1 MVNSLKQFLR
11 KPLKVTLLII
21 LIMSSAIT
29 IIYGFT
35 LFRYS
40 KQQLELLESTYSTV
54 GFIEQKATSTQI
66 KTIYDPSSQSYTHYK
81 TPVFEP
87 LLTEDVLWGY
97 TNYMIKPEKRPFYVA
112 YMKDCHTS
120 IEDTVG
126 GFQNTIEFTPVEN
139 SITDKPILVRI
150 TNVLDGSLKVEDQI
164 WLYNYYDDE
173 KRVLKKD
180 KKYIAMVG
188 KMNNL
193 SFETKD
199 IDDVYVPMMCPTSI
213 LYDESGHVRE
223 STINKNELIEEVT
236 PHFYTKERGRYWKNM
251 MNLIKRFEKS
261 IPVLPTDGLELLES
275 FHSYQA
281 YIVEGRKISQDEF
294 ESGLKVCMVSKK
306 FADMNQLSIGD
317 VISLPLY
324 LSNHNESS
332 QSMFD
337 KGYDVTFLDTTGEQ
351 LLVFSNH
358 KYKIVG
364 IYDAK
369 VGLSDDSELS
379 EDTVIIPASSVNE
392 SDQNNIIS
400 VGPMRKTTTSFQ
412 IPNGTMDEYK
422 KWFEENSFSQLFDLT
437 LDDGGYEKVQSEM
450 NANLKTAGIMSVIG
464 IITFLLTIIVIVYFF
479 IIKESQK
486 IAINRSL
493 GMSKKQCC
501 MTILSGLIVITLIA
515 STLGS
520 IISYRFISNTD
531 FSNDNSYYSFD
542 YSQQTTV
549 NTSEMI
555 ELNDLVPVIVYM
567 IPICYTLLVA
577 SISIII
583 IYKNIDSHLMIL
595 LNTRNH

>member
-1 MVNSLKQFLR
+1 
-11 KPLKVTLLII
+11 
-21 LIMSSAIT
+21 
-29 IIYGFT
+29 
-35 LFRYS
+35 
-40 KQQLELLESTYSTV
+40 
-54 GFIEQKATSTQI
+54 
-66 KTIYDPSSQSYTHYK
+66 
-81 TPVFEP
+81 
-87 LLTEDVLWGY
+87 
-97 TNYMIKPEKRPFYVA
+97 
-112 YMKDCHTS
+112 
-120 IEDTVG
+120 
-126 GFQNTIEFTPVEN
+126 
-139 SITDKPILVRI
+139 
-150 TNVLDGSLKVEDQI
+150 
-164 WLYNYYDDE
+164 
-173 KRVLKKD
+173 
-180 KKYIAMVG
+180 
-188 KMNNL
+188 
-193 SFETKD
+193 
-199 IDDVYVPMMCPTSI
+199 
-213 LYDESGHVRE
+213 
-223 STINKNELIEEVT
+223 
-236 PHFYTKERGRYWKNM
+236 
-251 MNLIKRFEKS
+251 
-261 IPVLPTDGLELLES
+261 
-275 FHSYQA
+275 
-281 YIVEGRKISQDEF
+281 
-294 ESGLKVCMVSKK
+294 
-306 FADMNQLSIGD
+306 
-317 VISLPLY
+317 
-324 LSNHNESS
+324 
-332 QSMFD
+332 MFD

-400 VGPMRKTTTSFQ
+400 VGPMRKITTSFQ
-412 IPNGTMDEYK
+412 IPNGTMGEYK
-422 KWFEENSFSQLFDLT
+422 KWFEENGFSQLFDLT

-520 IISYRFISNTD
+520 VISYRFISNTD
-531 FSNDNSYYSFD
+531 FSNNNSYYSFD

-567 IPICYTLLVA
+567 IPICYTSLVA

-583 IYKNIDSHLMIL
+583 IYKNIDSHLMVL

>member
-11 KPLKVTLLII
+11 KPLKVALLII

-81 TPVFEP
+81 LPVYEP

-97 TNYMIKPEKRPFYVA
+97 TNYTIKPEKRPFYVA
-112 YMKDCHTS
+112 YMKNCHTS

-150 TNVLDGSLKVEDQI
+150 TNVLDGSLKIEDQI

-188 KMNNL
+188 KMDNL

-236 PHFYTKERGRYWKNM
+236 PHFYTEGRGSYWKNM

-261 IPVLPTDGLELLES
+261 IPVLPIDGLELLES

-351 LLVFSNH
+351 LSVFSNH

-412 IPNGTMDEYK
+412 IPNGTMSEYK
-422 KWFEENSFSQLFDLT
+422 KWFEENGFSQLFDLT

-464 IITFLLTIIVIVYFF
+464 VITFLLTIIVIVYFF

-520 IISYRFISNTD
+520 VISYRFISNTD